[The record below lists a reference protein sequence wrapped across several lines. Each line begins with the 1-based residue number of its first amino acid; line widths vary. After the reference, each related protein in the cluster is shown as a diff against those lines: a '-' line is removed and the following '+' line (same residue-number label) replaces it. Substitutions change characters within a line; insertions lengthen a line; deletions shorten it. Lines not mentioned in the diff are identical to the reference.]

1 MQELRSIDVIS
12 GVNDAGE
19 GFVTVTA
26 TDQNRGMM
34 IGQLPPDTL
43 RELAMN
49 FLACAEASETDA
61 IVYRLLRDK
70 FGLDISTVGYF
81 VADMREMRER

>member
-1 MQELRSIDVIS
+1 MQELRSIDVVS
-12 GVNDAGE
+12 GVNESGE
-19 GFVTVTA
+19 GFVTITA
-26 TDQNRGMM
+26 TDQKRNLMV
-34 IGQLPPDTL
+34 GQLPPDTV

-70 FGLDISTVGYF
+70 FGLEMPAVQMF
-81 VADMREMRER
+81 VLDMRNAREG

>member
-1 MQELRSIDVIS
+1 MQELRSIDVVS
-12 GVNDAGE
+12 GVNDDGD

-34 IGQLPPDTL
+34 VGQLPPDTL

-70 FGLDISTVGYF
+70 FGLDMEIVGLF
-81 VADMREMRER
+81 VSDMRNMREG